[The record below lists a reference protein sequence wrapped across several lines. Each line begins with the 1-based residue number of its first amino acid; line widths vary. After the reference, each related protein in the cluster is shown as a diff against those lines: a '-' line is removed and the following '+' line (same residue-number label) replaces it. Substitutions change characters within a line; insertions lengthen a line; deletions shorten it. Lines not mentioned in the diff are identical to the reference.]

1 MSTDAENSLATRAHE
16 ELDVCCETVCEK
28 KYVSEYIEHLEAKLK
43 TCELLLKQKGI
54 IQ

>member
-28 KYVSEYIEHLEAKLK
+28 KYVSDYIKQLEDKLK
-43 TCELLLKQKGI
+43 TYELLLKQKGI
-54 IQ
+54 V

>member
-28 KYVSEYIEHLEAKLK
+28 KYVSEYIEHLETKLE
-43 TCELLLKQKGI
+43 TYEALLKQKGI
-54 IQ
+54 V